1 MELGTNFAAKLEPFL
16 LISKSAKGAAAAK
29 LIQDAT
35 SAQGVFV
42 FAELLEL
49 PNIQELASNEQHAP
63 FFSLLQVFSYRT
75 YKDYLANKDSLPQ
88 LNQAQI
94 IKLKHLSIVSLAANR
109 RILPYSLL
117 LQELQMPTIRDLE
130 DLIIDAIYL
139 DILRGKLDQKE
150 QQLEIEYTMGRD
162 LEPGKAEGVLAALQ
176 TWASTTASVLS
187 ALDNKLAQIA
197 SYSAAVAVDNEE
209 HEKAYNVI
217 LKDVSKDT
225 KKRGPLTAGGN
236 IMRGVVDLTDAMDVD
251 EEPRMKGRKGMA
263 VDAMI
268 KQQRKRNRF

>member
-1 MELGTNFAAKLEPFL
+1 
-16 LISKSAKGAAAAK
+16 
-29 LIQDAT
+29 
-35 SAQGVFV
+35 
-42 FAELLEL
+42 
-49 PNIQELASNEQHAP
+49 
-63 FFSLLQVFSYRT
+63 
-75 YKDYLANKDSLPQ
+75 
-88 LNQAQI
+88 
-94 IKLKHLSIVSLAANR
+94 
-109 RILPYSLL
+109 
-117 LQELQMPTIRDLE
+117 MPTIRDLE

-162 LEPGKAEGVLAALQ
+162 LEPGKAEAVLAALQ
-176 TWASTTASVLS
+176 TWCVQLLFQLLLSRLIMVFSRASTTASVLS

-209 HEKAYNVI
+209 HDRAYNVI

-251 EEPRMKGRKGMA
+251 EEPRMKGRK
-263 VDAMI
+263 
-268 KQQRKRNRF
+268 